1 MFVRQTL
8 NLLRTEI
15 SLEKNESNIAYK
27 RSHKWGVRQTNCTFL
42 PYLMFV
48 LAFIAVC
55 EAVPDPEAGRVVTTE
70 TAADT
75 WF

>member
-1 MFVRQTL
+1 
-8 NLLRTEI
+8 
-15 SLEKNESNIAYK
+15 
-27 RSHKWGVRQTNCTFL
+27 
-42 PYLMFV
+42 MFV
-48 LAFIAVC
+48 LAIIAVC